1 MELLYIIYRAFFSHG
16 NLFDAIAEEVAR
28 YRCCVIQLDR
38 MDSAWLLFCMSAVRE
53 LLVDKQKKYKLLLW
67 SSGLL
72 SLFLFYFAVA
82 ISDSSPFCG
91 NLIGVIAYIAII
103 LFAIIFSFYRV
114 KVSKVK
120 VWRGV
125 LEAILIIPLYLLL
138 SLLFFLILFWTIGFG
153 GLSGVQ

>member
-1 MELLYIIYRAFFSHG
+1 MELLYIIDRAFWGHG

-38 MDSAWLLFCMSAVRE
+38 MDSAGLLFRMSAVRE
-53 LLVDKQKKYKLLLW
+53 FMLDDQKKYKSALW
-67 SSGLL
+67 ISGVLPFVIF
-72 SLFLFYFAVA
+72 SCAMFISEPTFSNVVGRAAYVAV
-82 ISDSSPFCG
+82 
-91 NLIGVIAYIAII
+91 I

-138 SLLFFLILFWTIGFG
+138 SLLFFLILFWTFGFG
-153 GLSGVQ
+153 DLSGVQ

>member
-1 MELLYIIYRAFFSHG
+1 M
-16 NLFDAIAEEVAR
+16 AR

-38 MDSAWLLFCMSAVRE
+38 MDSASLLFCMSAVRE
-53 LLVDKQKKYKLLLW
+53 FMLDDQKKYKSALW
-67 SSGLL
+67 ISGVLPFVIF
-72 SLFLFYFAVA
+72 SCAMFISEPTFSNVVGRAAYVAV
-82 ISDSSPFCG
+82 
-91 NLIGVIAYIAII
+91 I

-138 SLLFFLILFWTIGFG
+138 SFLFFLILFFTTGLG

>member
-1 MELLYIIYRAFFSHG
+1 M
-16 NLFDAIAEEVAR
+16 
-28 YRCCVIQLDR
+28 LD
-38 MDSAWLLFCMSAVRE
+38 D
-53 LLVDKQKKYKLLLW
+53 QKKYKSALW
-67 SSGLL
+67 ISGVLPFVIF
-72 SLFLFYFAVA
+72 SCASFISEPTFSNVVGRAAYVAV
-82 ISDSSPFCG
+82 
-91 NLIGVIAYIAII
+91 I

>member
-1 MELLYIIYRAFFSHG
+1 M
-16 NLFDAIAEEVAR
+16 
-28 YRCCVIQLDR
+28 
-38 MDSAWLLFCMSAVRE
+38 MDT
-53 LLVDKQKKYKLLLW
+53 QKKYKLALRI
-67 SSGLL
+67 SGLL
-72 SLFLFYFAVA
+72 PLFLLYFALA

-114 KVSKVK
+114 KVNKVK

-138 SLLFFLILFWTIGFG
+138 SLLFFLILFWTFGF
-153 GLSGVQ
+153 LWV

>member
-1 MELLYIIYRAFFSHG
+1 MI
-16 NLFDAIAEEVAR
+16 
-28 YRCCVIQLDR
+28 
-38 MDSAWLLFCMSAVRE
+38 
-53 LLVDKQKKYKLLLW
+53 VDHKKYKLLLW

-72 SLFLFYFAVA
+72 PLFLFYFALA
-82 ISDSSPFCG
+82 ISDSLPFCG

-138 SLLFFLILFWTIGFG
+138 SLLFFLILFWNLGFDFA
-153 GLSGVQ
+153 GVQ

>member
-1 MELLYIIYRAFFSHG
+1 M
-16 NLFDAIAEEVAR
+16 
-28 YRCCVIQLDR
+28 
-38 MDSAWLLFCMSAVRE
+38 
-53 LLVDKQKKYKLLLW
+53 DKQKKYKLALRI
-67 SSGLL
+67 SGLL
-72 SLFLFYFAVA
+72 PLFLLYFALA

-138 SLLFFLILFWTIGFG
+138 SLLFFLILFWTFGFG

>member
-1 MELLYIIYRAFFSHG
+1 M
-16 NLFDAIAEEVAR
+16 
-28 YRCCVIQLDR
+28 
-38 MDSAWLLFCMSAVRE
+38 MDT
-53 LLVDKQKKYKLLLW
+53 QKKYKLALRI
-67 SSGLL
+67 SGLL
-72 SLFLFYFAVA
+72 PLFLLYFALA
-82 ISDSSPFCG
+82 ISDSSPFCA

-138 SLLFFLILFWTIGFG
+138 SLLSFPFFIILFWMFGFCW
-153 GLSGVQ
+153 L

>member
-1 MELLYIIYRAFFSHG
+1 M
-16 NLFDAIAEEVAR
+16 
-28 YRCCVIQLDR
+28 
-38 MDSAWLLFCMSAVRE
+38 MDT
-53 LLVDKQKKYKLLLW
+53 QKKYKLALW
-67 SSGLL
+67 ISGVLPFVIFGCA
-72 SLFLFYFAVA
+72 LFISEPTFSNVVGWAAYVAV
-82 ISDSSPFCG
+82 
-91 NLIGVIAYIAII
+91 I

-153 GLSGVQ
+153 LSGVH

>member
-1 MELLYIIYRAFFSHG
+1 MFYIVSNIISAYR
-16 NLFDAIAEEVAR
+16 NLFNDIAPKMAR
-28 YRCCVIQLDR
+28 YRGRAIQFDR
-38 MDSAWLLFCMSAVRE
+38 MDSAGLLFCMSAVRE
-53 LLVDKQKKYKLLLW
+53 FMLDDQKKYKSALW
-67 SSGLL
+67 ISGVLPFVIF
-72 SLFLFYFAVA
+72 SCAMFISEPTFSNVVGRAAYVAV
-82 ISDSSPFCG
+82 
-91 NLIGVIAYIAII
+91 I

-153 GLSGVQ
+153 DLSGVQ

>member
-1 MELLYIIYRAFFSHG
+1 MGVLYIVDHAFFAHG
-16 NLFDAIAEEVAR
+16 NLFDAIAEEMAR

-38 MDSAWLLFCMSAVRE
+38 MDSAWLLFRMSAVRE
-53 LLVDKQKKYKLLLW
+53 FMLDDQKKYKSALW
-67 SSGLL
+67 ISGVLPFVIF
-72 SLFLFYFAVA
+72 SCALFISEPTFSNVVGRAAYVAV
-82 ISDSSPFCG
+82 
-91 NLIGVIAYIAII
+91 I

-153 GLSGVQ
+153 DLSGVQ